1 MRKLTCKNGNIVYVG
16 TQEEVRTIHHA
27 MYRAWLKDKIQ
38 ITPTG
43 YFTYER
49 IRIEGFNLIQ
59 GILLD
64 KREGYFDPMS
74 FDEIMEMFI
83 NGKFRTYQT
92 AMEINQKGSVSRMRK
107 SGKVN
112 KRQKNKRVTNEFV
125 VTSAN
130 GNITGI
136 GNSAI
141 MQPNVKFSGKSMK
154 WFDDSKLLKK
164 K

>member
-64 KREGYFDPMS
+64 KREGYFDPIDIKPDHDDPTKKRS
-74 FDEIMEMFI
+74 VFVFKYDYRINDFI
-83 NGKFRTYQT
+83 
-92 AMEINQKGSVSRMRK
+92 
-107 SGKVN
+107 
-112 KRQKNKRVTNEFV
+112 
-125 VTSAN
+125 
-130 GNITGI
+130 
-136 GNSAI
+136 
-141 MQPNVKFSGKSMK
+141 
-154 WFDDSKLLKK
+154 
-164 K
+164 

>member
-83 NGKFRTYQT
+83 NGIFRTYQT
-92 AMEINQKGSVSRMRK
+92 AMEMENT
-107 SGKVN
+107 KVTGTFVVETDHGI
-112 KRQKNKRVTNEFV
+112 VTNI
-125 VTSAN
+125 AY
-130 GNITGI
+130 
-136 GNSAI
+136 SAI
-141 MQPNVKFSGKSMK
+141 MQPNVKFSGKPMK
-154 WFDDSKLLKK
+154 WFDDTKLLKK
-164 K
+164 N

>member
-1 MRKLTCKNGNIVYVG
+1 MRKLACKNGNIVYVG

-64 KREGYFDPMS
+64 KREGYFDSMS

-83 NGKFRTYQT
+83 NGKFRTY
-92 AMEINQKGSVSRMRK
+92 
-107 SGKVN
+107 
-112 KRQKNKRVTNEFV
+112 
-125 VTSAN
+125 
-130 GNITGI
+130 
-136 GNSAI
+136 
-141 MQPNVKFSGKSMK
+141 
-154 WFDDSKLLKK
+154 
-164 K
+164 